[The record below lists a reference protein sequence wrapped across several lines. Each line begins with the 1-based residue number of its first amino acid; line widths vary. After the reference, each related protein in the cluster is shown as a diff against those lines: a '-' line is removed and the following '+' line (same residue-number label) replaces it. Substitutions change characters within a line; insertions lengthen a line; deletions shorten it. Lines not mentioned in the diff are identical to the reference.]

1 MYDAD
6 RQAKILEILQEKHT
20 IGVNDLAN
28 LVYCSGSTIRR
39 DLARLEKK
47 GLVIRIFGAVTLNS
61 ITPNNESSFEIR
73 EKTSVVDKRS
83 LTKKVASLIKPN
95 TTIFIDSSSTLFYI
109 VPFLKEIPNLLI
121 ITNGLRIAN
130 EILIN
135 TNHTVIMIGGT
146 LRPNTNS
153 VLGALAIEQI
163 KNFHADTAII
173 SCFGIST
180 EYGTSEASADS
191 ALLKKEMAKQSDKVV
206 CAFTTAKLGVEG
218 TFKSVPLEDIDCVVI
233 NEEIDNDTRNSL
245 TNNGIEI
252 I

>member
-1 MYDAD
+1 MYDAE
-6 RQAKILEILQEKHT
+6 RQAKILEILQKNHT

-61 ITPNNESSFEIR
+61 ITPNNETSFEIR
-73 EKTSVVDKRS
+73 EKTSVVDKRN

-95 TTIFIDSSSTLFYI
+95 STIFIDSSSTLFYI

-130 EILIN
+130 EILIH
-135 TNHTVIMIGGT
+135 TKHTVIMIGGT

-191 ALLKKEMAKQSDKVV
+191 ALLKREMAKQSDKVI
-206 CAFTTAKLGVEG
+206 CAFTKEKLDIEG
-218 TFKSVPLEDIDCVVI
+218 TFKSVPLDNIEYIVVNDEIDKDI
-233 NEEIDNDTRNSL
+233 NEKL
-245 TNNGIEI
+245 TNKGIKI